1 MGAHKR
7 HGCLLP
13 LEMYLEEDIPLVCYV
28 RDKPYAEMVELPEQS
43 CHCFMSFSNAAAP
56 HPSLKVCCWAPSHLR
71 TGSLC
76 LPSGSTMHAIYADI
90 NCGQMMPFIWC
101 WLQPVCSCSREIC
114 CSTGRPIFC
123 AIVWPQPLA
132 YTICR
137 NSLCPRP
144 AEPFTFTAIASSN
157 VQQTHIPIE

>member
-76 LPSGSTMHAIYADI
+76 LWLMAVL
-90 NCGQMMPFIWC
+90 CMPFTLTSLRTSLRTDDTLHLVLAPTSVL
-101 WLQPVCSCSREIC
+101 LQ
-114 CSTGRPIFC
+114 
-123 AIVWPQPLA
+123 
-132 YTICR
+132 
-137 NSLCPRP
+137 
-144 AEPFTFTAIASSN
+144 
-157 VQQTHIPIE
+157 